1 MPPAEFHGTLHPE
14 EFDQKGWIMAEHSH
28 QGAGRGTGN
37 PAEDKAIREAD
48 PVHARPLKRGW
59 LLLDLCILV
68 ASIVLFNVFPDRVG
82 VLISATDTSTFVPLL
97 APEFQAQMPWVNL
110 WWGLALLLTV
120 VKLVYGRWTAVL
132 LWADWGLRVLG
143 IRVLVALIL
152 GGPILRPDAGWGS
165 IDVPLWSALGG
176 GILQPN
182 VLLKLGLGLWA
193 AVLTAKLVSRLLYL
207 IKVAPILQ
215 WDWSQSN

>member
-1 MPPAEFHGTLHPE
+1 
-14 EFDQKGWIMAEHSH
+14 MAEHSH
-28 QGAGRGTGN
+28 QGAGPGTSN
-37 PAEDKAIREAD
+37 TAEGKAIMEAD
-48 PVHARPLKRGW
+48 PVHAGPLKRGW
-59 LLLDLCILV
+59 LILDLCILV

-82 VLISATDTSTFVPLL
+82 ILVSSADSSTFIPLL
-97 APEFQAQMPWVNL
+97 APEFQMQIPWVNL

-132 LWADWGLRVLG
+132 LWADLGLRVLG

-165 IDVPLWSALGG
+165 IDFPQWSALGADLG
-176 GILQPN
+176 LQPDG
-182 VLLKLGLGLWA
+182 LLKVGLGLWA

-215 WDWSQSN
+215 WDWRQSN